1 MKIAIFDL
9 DGTLADTLED
19 LADAV
24 NNGLKQ
30 LGYPIH
36 PYESYKTFVG
46 DGVQMLCYRALP
58 DDKKDETTKLHE
70 LFNEYYSVHFL
81 DKTILYPGIKE
92 TLEKLSNNGVIL
104 AVATNKPQNF
114 AVKIIEKLLSNIDFI
129 KILGGCTDREKK
141 PDPAIIHE
149 IIDELPIGTKAFMI
163 GDSDVDIKTANNA
176 GISSIGCLWGFRTEK
191 ELSEA
196 GADYI
201 AEKATDIFDYI
212 LL

>member
-149 IIDELPIGTKAFMI
+149 IIDDLPIGTKAFMI

>member
-92 TLEKLSNNGVIL
+92 TLEKLSNNSVIL

-114 AVKIIEKLLSNIDFI
+114 ALKIIEKLLPNTDFI
-129 KILGGCTDREKK
+129 KILGGCTDRAKK